1 MMTYVAL
8 LRAVN
13 VGGSR
18 PVAMSDLRSLFS
30 ALGYGPVQTLLQS
43 GNVVFTSSS
52 GAGELE
58 SILETRAQ
66 SELDLETDF
75 FVRSSKQWE
84 ALVQRNPFMRAAQS
98 EPSKLGVMFLK
109 KAPSARAVGSL
120 QSSIKG
126 PELIRARGKQAY
138 VVYPNGIGRS
148 RLTGAVIEKAL
159 ASRGTARN
167 WNTVLRIKSV
177 VCGRLR

>member
-1 MMTYVAL
+1 MTHVAL

-13 VGGSR
+13 VGGRR
-18 PVAMSDLRSLFS
+18 PVAMSDLRNLFS
-30 ALGYGPVQTLLQS
+30 ALGYEPVQTLLQS

-58 SILETRAQ
+58 HILETRAQ
-66 SELDLETDF
+66 SDLDLETDF
-75 FVRSSKQWE
+75 FVRSLKQWK
-84 ALVQRNPFMRAAQS
+84 ALVQRNPFTRAAEN
-98 EPSKLGVMFLK
+98 EPSKLAVMFLRK
-109 KAPSARAVGSL
+109 TPSARAVGSL

-159 ASRGTARN
+159 GSRGTARN
-167 WNTVLRIKSV
+167 WNTVLGIKAIA
-177 VCGRLR
+177 CGA